1 VTDCGAWGLGL
12 RRRVLV
18 AGVLGAAVAAVTSV
32 SVADAEESE
41 HRPRST
47 IHRVSHPL
55 AARARPLVIA
65 HRGASAYR
73 PEHTLDAY
81 RLAIQQGADYIEA
94 DLVVTAD
101 RQLIA
106 RHENQ
111 LSWTTDVAE
120 HPEFA
125 ARRRTKTVDGVV
137 TTNWFAE
144 DFTLA
149 ELKTLRAR
157 PRTPLPNVPPE
168 PVGSIPSLQDIIDL
182 AHEAPV
188 GLYLELKIPSYFA
201 TLGLAPEPV
210 LVSDLRRNGLPSR
223 HVPVFVESF
232 EGPSLQ
238 AVHAVF
244 DVPLIQLIN
253 GPVPVDLEP
262 IHRYA
267 AGIGVDKSQVT
278 PAVIARAHAEQLEVH
293 AFTFVDAT
301 AEDYRDFFAMGVD
314 GIFTDNPDTA
324 RRVVRSA
331 RAG

>member
-1 VTDCGAWGLGL
+1 MVHGGLGL

-18 AGVLGAAVAAVTSV
+18 VGVVGAAVAGLTSM
-32 SVADAEESE
+32 SVADADETD
-41 HRPRST
+41 HRSRS
-47 IHRVSHPL
+47 IVHRFRRPL
-55 AARARPLVIA
+55 APRARPLVIA

-81 RLAIQQGADYIEA
+81 RLAIQLGADYIEA

-125 ARRRTKTVDGVV
+125 ARRRTKTIDGVV

-149 ELKTLRAR
+149 ELTTLRAR

-182 AHEAPV
+182 ARETEV
-188 GLYLELKIPSYFA
+188 GIYLELKIPSYYVP
-201 TLGLAPEPV
+201 LGLAPEPV
-210 LVSDLRRNGLPSR
+210 LASALRSNGLPNR

-232 EGPSLQ
+232 EEPSLQ
-238 AVHAVF
+238 AVHAVS

-253 GPVPVDLEP
+253 GPVPADLEP

-267 AGIGVDKSQVT
+267 AGIGVDKSRVT
-278 PAVIARAHAEQLEVH
+278 PAVVARAHAEQLEVH
-293 AFTFVDAT
+293 AFTFANAT
-301 AEDYRDFFAMGVD
+301 PADYREYFGMGVD
-314 GIFTDNPDTA
+314 AVFTDNPDTA
-324 RRVVRSA
+324 RRVLRSA

>member
-1 VTDCGAWGLGL
+1 MLA
-12 RRRVLV
+12 
-18 AGVLGAAVAAVTSV
+18 SV
-32 SVADAEESE
+32 SVAEAAELSESSGE
-41 HRPRST
+41 PERGT
-47 IHRVSHPL
+47 IHRVTHPL
-55 AARARPLVIA
+55 PPRGRPLIIA

-94 DLVVTAD
+94 DLVVTRD
-101 RQLIA
+101 GQLVA

-125 ARRRTKTVDGVV
+125 ARRRTKTIDGVV
-137 TTNWFAE
+137 TTNWFTE

-157 PRTPLPNVPPE
+157 PRTPLPGAPPQ
-168 PVGSIPSLQDIIDL
+168 PVGSIPSLSDIIDL
-182 AHEAPV
+182 AREATV

-201 TLGLAPEPV
+201 MLRLAPEPI
-210 LVSDLRRNGLPSR
+210 LVSALRANRLPSPS
-223 HVPVFVESF
+223 VPVLVESF

-238 AVHAVF
+238 AVRAIWN
-244 DVPLIQLIN
+244 VPCILLIA
-253 GPVPVDLEP
+253 GPVPADLSLV
-262 IHRYA
+262 HQYA

-278 PAVIARAHAEQLEVH
+278 PTVVERAHAERLEVH
-293 AFTFVDAT
+293 AFTFAN
-301 AEDYRDFFAMGVD
+301 ASLADYRRYFAMGVD
-314 GIFTDNPDTA
+314 GVFTDNPDVA
-324 RRVVRSA
+324 RQVVRSA

>member
-1 VTDCGAWGLGL
+1 VTIVVHGGLGL

-18 AGVLGAAVAAVTSV
+18 AGVLGAAAAVMTSV
-32 SVADAEESE
+32 SVAEAESSG
-41 HRPRST
+41 RPRDL
-47 IHRVSHPL
+47 IRRVRHPL
-55 AARARPLVIA
+55 VPRARPLVIA

-73 PEHTLDAY
+73 PEHTIDAY
-81 RLAIQQGADYIEA
+81 RMAIEQGADYIEA

-101 RQLIA
+101 GHLVA

-120 HPEFA
+120 HKEFA
-125 ARRRTKTVDGVV
+125 KRRRTKTVEGVSS
-137 TTNWFAE
+137 TNWFAE

-168 PVGSIPSLQDIIDL
+168 PVGSIPSLQDMIDL
-182 AHEAPV
+182 AFESPV

-201 TLGLAPEPV
+201 ALQLSPEPI
-210 LVSDLRRNGLPSR
+210 LVSTLSRNGLPSR

-238 AVHAVF
+238 GVHAEF
-244 DVPLIQLIN
+244 AVPLIQLIS
-253 GPVPVDLEP
+253 GPVPADLEP

-267 AGIGVDKSQVT
+267 TGIGVDKSQVT
-278 PAVIARAHAEQLEVH
+278 PALVERAHAERLEVH
-293 AFTFVDAT
+293 AFTFANAT
-301 AEDYRDFFAMGVD
+301 PADYRTYLAMGVD
-314 GIFTDNPDTA
+314 GVFTDNPDVA
-324 RRVVRSA
+324 RRAVRSA

>member
-1 VTDCGAWGLGL
+1 M
-12 RRRVLV
+12 
-18 AGVLGAAVAAVTSV
+18 GAAVAGLTSV
-32 SVADAEESE
+32 SAANAAEVA
-41 HRPRST
+41 HRPRSVV
-47 IHRVSHPL
+47 HRVRHPL
-55 AARARPLVIA
+55 APRARPLVIA

-94 DLVVTAD
+94 DLVMTAD
-101 RQLIA
+101 RRLIA

-125 ARRRTKTVDGVV
+125 ARRRTKTVEGVV
-137 TTNWFAE
+137 ATNWFAE

-168 PVGSIPSLQDIIDL
+168 PVGSIPSLEDVIDL
-182 AHEAPV
+182 ARESSA
-188 GLYLELKIPSYFA
+188 GLYLELKIPSYYVP
-201 TLGLAPEPV
+201 LGLAPEPV
-210 LVSDLRRNGLPSR
+210 LVAALRNAR
-223 HVPVFVESF
+223 VPIFVESF

-238 AVHAVF
+238 AVHAIS
-244 DVPLIQLIN
+244 DLRLIQLIN

-267 AGIGVDKSQVT
+267 AGIGVDKSRLT
-278 PAVIARAHAEQLEVH
+278 PAVVARAHAERLEVH
-293 AFTFVDAT
+293 AFTFANAT
-301 AEDYRDFFAMGVD
+301 PADYREYLGMGVD
-314 GIFTDNPDTA
+314 GVFTDNPDVA
-324 RRVVRSA
+324 RRAVRSA

>member
-1 VTDCGAWGLGL
+1 LGL

-18 AGVLGAAVAAVTSV
+18 AGVLGAAAAVVTSV

-41 HRPRST
+41 ERPHGL

-55 AARARPLVIA
+55 MPRARPLVIA

-94 DLVVTAD
+94 DLVMTKD
-101 RQLIA
+101 GELIA

-111 LSWTTDVAE
+111 LSWTTDIAE

-125 ARRRTKTVDGVV
+125 ARRHTKTVEGVT

-149 ELKTLRAR
+149 EIKTLRAR

-168 PVGSIPSLQDIIDL
+168 PVGSVPSLQDMIDL
-182 AHEAPV
+182 AHEWPV
-188 GLYLELKIPSYFA
+188 GLYLELKIPSYYT
-201 TLGLAPEPV
+201 TLRLNPEAA
-210 LVSDLRRNGLPSR
+210 LVARLRRNGIPNR
-223 HVPVFVESF
+223 DVPVFVESF

-238 AVHAVF
+238 AVHTELT
-244 DVPLIQLIN
+244 VPLIQLVN
-253 GPVPVDLEP
+253 GPVPADLEP
-262 IHRYA
+262 IRRYA

-278 PAVIARAHAEQLEVH
+278 PALVERAHAERLEVH
-293 AFTFVDAT
+293 AFTFSNAT
-301 AEDYRDFFAMGVD
+301 PADYGRYFAMGVD
-314 GIFTDNPDTA
+314 GVFTDIPDTA